1 MSIALTV
8 LLNIS
13 AVAALLGLLTATMR
27 LPYRFPSTSHAGRVD
42 TRAKDRVK
50 RPPQAR
56 ATSQRSSERHD
67 VPEPIYSQ

>member
-27 LPYRFPSTSHAGRVD
+27 LPYRFPSTSHAVD

-50 RPPQAR
+50 RRPQAR
-56 ATSQRSSERHD
+56 ATGQRSSERHD